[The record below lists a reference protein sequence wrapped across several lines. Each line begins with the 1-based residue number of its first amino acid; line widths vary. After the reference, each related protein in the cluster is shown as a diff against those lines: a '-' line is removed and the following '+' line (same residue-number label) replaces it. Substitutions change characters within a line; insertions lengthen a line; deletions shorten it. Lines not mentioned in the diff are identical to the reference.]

1 MMLPLPVKVIPN
13 RGGGSTLQWYS
24 DEIEPQTDKR
34 RYFCFETQGA
44 GEVGQLIQKTGSVQ
58 ELINLRHPN

>member
-1 MMLPLPVKVIPN
+1 MASSFKPFILRK
-13 RGGGSTLQWYS
+13 YS

-44 GEVGQLIQKTGSVQ
+44 GEVGQLIQKTGYVQ
-58 ELINLRHPN
+58 EFN